1 MANPAANVI
10 SERRLLKRWFHFFKF
25 LFWWSGAGKQGEKFQ
40 DTCKHPRPIPET
52 TIPSLQDKGAPHL
65 PRFLEKER
73 AKAWAKM
80 NPRVWIWLPEDSGRM
95 AGVTLKLHDPRLPSE
110 WRNCKA
116 YMRQAA
122 QGRDTLITYLI
133 CCHYLHDIT
142 YVTVVFW
149 ITLDSEYP
157 NLFSLMSWSEFFSW
171 HLFHFLTSCRP
182 HFLDCC
188 WCFCCLPNSQM
199 YRSFF

>member
-1 MANPAANVI
+1 MWFLKGDYWKDGSTFSNFSSGGQEQGSREKSSRTLANIPVPFQKPLSPHCRTRGRHI
-10 SERRLLKRWFHFFKF
+10 F
-25 LFWWSGAGKQGEKFQ
+25 QG
-40 DTCKHPRPIPET
+40 
-52 TIPSLQDKGAPHL
+52 
-65 PRFLEKER
+65 FLEKER

-110 WRNCKA
+110 WRNYKA